1 MISLLLTFCL
11 WECDKRSE
19 NGDWC
24 GSSNAN
30 KANVRSSSSST
41 AGSSSPL
48 SANCSEENLMASST
62 RLSRINSISCCC
74 YRIDL
79 VKLNRQIQTYS
90 KNTEKLL
97 NYFYHMYTWRWK
109 NRYLSSS
116 KSSGW
121 SWWTRAVAS
130 EIFPAWMQ
138 SLIFMRLSIELR
150 SEFLSPSGNIPASK
164 RNFSAASLNP
174 SLKEKIISSFLKSGQ
189 LKVRRYFF

>member
-90 KNTEKLL
+90 KKGSPPP
-97 NYFYHMYTWRWK
+97 K
-109 NRYLSSS
+109 NIYD
-116 KSSGW
+116 
-121 SWWTRAVAS
+121 VY
-130 EIFPAWMQ
+130 
-138 SLIFMRLSIELR
+138 
-150 SEFLSPSGNIPASK
+150 
-164 RNFSAASLNP
+164 
-174 SLKEKIISSFLKSGQ
+174 
-189 LKVRRYFF
+189 LKVKK

>member
-90 KNTEKLL
+90 KIPKNYWITFIICIPEGEKTDICHHLKAL
-97 NYFYHMYTWRWK
+97 DE
-109 NRYLSSS
+109 
-116 KSSGW
+116 
-121 SWWTRAVAS
+121 VD
-130 EIFPAWMQ
+130 
-138 SLIFMRLSIELR
+138 EL
-150 SEFLSPSGNIPASK
+150 EL
-164 RNFSAASLNP
+164 
-174 SLKEKIISSFLKSGQ
+174 
-189 LKVRRYFF
+189 